1 MELKTNFI
9 IACDQA
15 FLAVGS
21 NNLNLIGIFSTIHAE
36 QFPFTY
42 PRFSLVTNFDT
53 DATGMHRM
61 STQVLSA
68 EGKQLIETHIDI
80 NITSPNFQVIAH
92 FENLAFP
99 APGRYELRVTLDD
112 HIVGSRFLHLS
123 QLAKQKINVA

>member
-1 MELKTNFI
+1 MEIKTNFI

-15 FLAVGS
+15 FLAVGT
-21 NNLNLIGIFSTIHAE
+21 NNLNLIGIFSTIHSE
-36 QFPFTY
+36 QFPLTY

-61 STQVLSA
+61 STQVLDQ

-92 FENLAFP
+92 FENLAF
-99 APGRYELRVTLDD
+99 AQPGKYELRLTLDGQM
-112 HIVGSRFLHLS
+112 VGSRFIHVN
-123 QLAKQKINVA
+123 QLAKQKVNVA

>member
-1 MELKTNFI
+1 MDIKTNFI
-9 IACDQA
+9 ISCDQA
-15 FLAVGS
+15 FLTVGS

-36 QFPFTY
+36 QFPVTY
-42 PRFSLVTNFDT
+42 HRFSLVTNFDT

-61 STQVLSA
+61 STQVVDQ

-92 FENLAFP
+92 FENLLFSQ
-99 APGRYELRVTLDD
+99 PGKYELRVTLDGQL
-112 HIVGSRFLHLS
+112 VGSRVLHVS